1 MFVLSSPFRNSY
13 SSILF
18 VNGFIHLIMLGTFA
32 AMYMDNEKKEYMY
45 VVIVFSFTS
54 LTLILSSVLNIQL
67 NIGYSEI

>member
-18 VNGFIHLIMLGTFA
+18 VNGFIHLIMLGTFS
-32 AMYMDNEKKEYMY
+32 AMYMDNQKNEYMY
-45 VVIVFSFTS
+45 VIIVFSFTS
-54 LTLILSSVLNIQL
+54 LTLILFSVLNIQL